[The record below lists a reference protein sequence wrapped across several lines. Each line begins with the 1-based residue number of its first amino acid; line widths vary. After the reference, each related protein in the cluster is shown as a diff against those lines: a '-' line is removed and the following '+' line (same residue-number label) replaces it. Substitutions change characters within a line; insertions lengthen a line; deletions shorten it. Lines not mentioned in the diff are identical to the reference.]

1 MMFNGVSC
9 GLGCGEGFE
18 FVARHGLRG
27 AGVQFVLV
35 ECGRDVGNDL
45 GHEGLE
51 ERDLG
56 VRPDNFTREDFFG
69 HEKVVVDD

>member
-1 MMFNGVSC
+1 M
-9 GLGCGEGFE
+9 
-18 FVARHGLRG
+18 
-27 AGVQFVLV
+27 LV

-45 GHEGLE
+45 GHERFE
-51 ERDLG
+51 EGNLG